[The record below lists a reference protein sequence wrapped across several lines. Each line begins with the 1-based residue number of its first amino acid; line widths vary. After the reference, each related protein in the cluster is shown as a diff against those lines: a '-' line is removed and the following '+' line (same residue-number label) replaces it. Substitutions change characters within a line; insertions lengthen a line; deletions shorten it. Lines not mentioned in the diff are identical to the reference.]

1 MSFTLLT
8 WRIQKTFFSQGMEN
22 CWQRNRHPKGL
33 LMSRHM
39 EIAAIKS
46 IILREVMCLLFVKT
60 RLHFCSARVNGICKS
75 CLTPPFEE
83 GSLFA
88 FMFVS
93 VNWLAT
99 CLFIPQIR
107 QQRIVII
114 FHCWPTI
121 SALKNVTKGWKH
133 PLLWN
138 WELCFRLLAR
148 CLLCTPHQPSN
159 GPED

>member
-93 VNWLAT
+93 VNWLASNLLIYT
-99 CLFIPQIR
+99 PNKTTENCNY
-107 QQRIVII
+107 
-114 FHCWPTI
+114 I
-121 SALKNVTKGWKH
+121 S
-133 PLLWN
+133 
-138 WELCFRLLAR
+138 LLAHHFCPEECNKR
-148 CLLCTPHQPSN
+148 METPSP
-159 GPED
+159 PLELRAVL